1 MIYMCDVVLMKPV
14 IVYADEKTFN
24 LKKGK
29 NRSILMELISIGA
42 PTPFPGQA
50 GIGHHKLAC
59 CTGSLL
65 GLSMGLEASMA

>member
-1 MIYMCDVVLMKPV
+1 
-14 IVYADEKTFN
+14 
-24 LKKGK
+24 
-29 NRSILMELISIGA
+29 MELISIGA

-65 GLSMGLEASMA
+65 GLSIGLEASMA